1 MDLTNPPLRSSVIV
15 SAYGNAPALDH
26 VLRGWRVQTLAP
38 MELIVTEDSATHAI
52 AQVVQRHQ
60 AQAPF
65 PIVHLTQEDNGF
77 RKCLALNRAIA
88 AAQGDWLVFTD
99 GDVLPRADV
108 LAQFARLARPGRFV
122 SAGSHL
128 NLPQAFHKESLTPA
142 LVESQQVFAR
152 GFLALAG
159 ITLPASRLLPAGGLA
174 RMLDTLTPRNAFVGN
189 LSGAW
194 RADVL
199 RVAGFDEA
207 MGYGGEDRN
216 LGLRLNHAGVRGLRA
231 RHSLVCLHLDHPR
244 AWAHADKAQANL
256 AHNRQLRGTDTTLP
270 RRSVLINTRHEE
282 EGTSA

>member
-1 MDLTNPPLRSSVIV
+1 MDLRRTRLQSSVIV
-15 SAYGNAPALDH
+15 SAYGNAQALDH
-26 VLRGWRVQTLAP
+26 VLCGWRVQTLAP
-38 MELIVTEDSATHAI
+38 VELIVTEDSATVAI

-60 AQAPF
+60 ARAPF
-65 PIVHLTQEDNGF
+65 PIVHLTQDDNGF

-128 NLPQAFHKESLTPA
+128 NLPQVFHAERLTPA
-142 LVESQQVFAR
+142 MVESQHVFAR
-152 GFLALAG
+152 AFLAQAG
-159 ITLPASRLLPAGGLA
+159 ITLPASRLLPAGALA
-174 RMLDTLTPRNAFVGN
+174 RMLDALTPRNAFVGN

-244 AWAHADKAQANL
+244 SWAHAEEVQANL
-256 AHNRQLRGTDTTLP
+256 AHNRQLRGTGTTLP
-270 RRSVLINTRHEE
+270 RQSALLDTRRSA
-282 EGTSA
+282 EGTSE